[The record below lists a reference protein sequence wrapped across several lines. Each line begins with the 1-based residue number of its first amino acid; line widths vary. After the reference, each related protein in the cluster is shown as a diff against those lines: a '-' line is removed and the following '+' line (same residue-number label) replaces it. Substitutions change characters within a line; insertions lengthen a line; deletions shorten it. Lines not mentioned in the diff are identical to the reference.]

1 MSTLMDWESLGM
13 NKPRMRRWGVISGP
27 ISPSQESD
35 HFAPVKGAVCYDP
48 ALKPRAEH
56 YYCVSRRDGLHCV
69 WCDRL
74 MVGES

>member
-13 NKPRMRRWGVISGP
+13 SKPRMRRWGAGPGP

-35 HFAPVKGAVCYDP
+35 HFAPVKGAVCYDI
-48 ALKPRAEH
+48 AMKPRLEH
-56 YYCVSRRDGLHCV
+56 DYWVSRRDGLHCV

-74 MVGES
+74 QPWD